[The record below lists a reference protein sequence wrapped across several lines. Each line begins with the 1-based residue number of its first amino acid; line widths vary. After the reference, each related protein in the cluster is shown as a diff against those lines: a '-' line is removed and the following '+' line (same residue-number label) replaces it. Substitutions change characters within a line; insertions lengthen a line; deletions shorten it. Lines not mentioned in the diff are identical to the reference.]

1 MSDAYYNAE
10 KWGFAPRPKPAVKTV
25 CIPGPDGYSDAY
37 NIGGI
42 PAPTYPPVEDATG
55 FPFDDNAPGEELDR
69 VLMAEAI
76 SRKSSTMN
84 ENLCEYTSD
93 PCLSPGQACRCT
105 HCQSHAERYVNRQQ
119 PKAAQAL
126 GGHPDFYKI
135 LDEMKALYSAKHYQ
149 YATDADPMINFRSCG
164 SLAAKLIKPGV
175 NQTLA
180 AALLLMSKQ
189 IVGVYE
195 IVGEGK
201 TNTIESLQ
209 DKLRDIGIYSVIL
222 QILVAET
229 QK

>member
-1 MSDAYYNAE
+1 MELPKMSDAYYKAQ
-10 KWGFAPRPKPAVKTV
+10 KYYPPVH
-25 CIPGPDGYSDAY
+25 
-37 NIGGI
+37 
-42 PAPTYPPVEDATG
+42 PPVEDPTG
-55 FPFDDNAPGEELDR
+55 FPFADNTQGEEIETAVDNEVILR
-69 VLMAEAI
+69 AI
-76 SRKSSTMN
+76 EKGK
-84 ENLCEYTSD
+84 L
-93 PCLSPGQACRCT
+93 
-105 HCQSHAERYVNRQQ
+105 
-119 PKAAQAL
+119 L

-135 LDEMKALYSAKHYQ
+135 LDEMKSLYSAKHYQ
-149 YATDADPMINFRSCG
+149 YATDKDPMINFRLCG
-164 SLAAKLIKPGV
+164 SLANKLIKPGV
-175 NQTLA
+175 NQTIA

>member
-1 MSDAYYNAE
+1 MSEPKHIPEYFIDGNRAPQKWEE
-10 KWGFAPRPKPAVKTV
+10 KITP
-25 CIPGPDGYSDAY
+25 Y
-37 NIGGI
+37 
-42 PAPTYPPVEDATG
+42 PTPDATG
-55 FPFDDNAPGEELDR
+55 FPFDDNTQGEDLNTFDVELF
-69 VLMAEAI
+69 
-76 SRKSSTMN
+76 N
-84 ENLCEYTSD
+84 EKKRALVESLC
-93 PCLSPGQACRCT
+93 
-105 HCQSHAERYVNRQQ
+105 VQ
-119 PKAAQAL
+119 PL

-149 YATDADPMINFRSCG
+149 YATDADPMVNFRLCG
-164 SLAAKLIKPGV
+164 DLIHKMLKPGIRP
-175 NQTLA
+175 TIA
-180 AALLLMSKQ
+180 AALCLMSKQ